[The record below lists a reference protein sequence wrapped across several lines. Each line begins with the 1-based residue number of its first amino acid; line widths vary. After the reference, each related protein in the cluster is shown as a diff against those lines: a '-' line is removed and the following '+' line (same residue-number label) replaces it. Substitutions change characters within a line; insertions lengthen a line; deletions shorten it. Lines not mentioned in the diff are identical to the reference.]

1 MPIRKLPALLV
12 NQIAAGEVIERPAS
26 VVKELVENALDAGAT
41 RIDVAVDAGG
51 RERIRVRDDGNG
63 IPPDELTLAV
73 TPHATSKLRR
83 AEELA
88 AIATLGF
95 RGEALASVASV
106 SRMQLTSRTRDRDE
120 GGTIEIAAD
129 QVQPVRPAAGAPGT
143 TVEVRDL
150 FFNIPARRKFLR
162 TVATEF
168 AHINDVVTRLAMAH
182 PPVGFRLAHQGRQ
195 IIDTLPAEER
205 QPRCVA
211 LLGQDLAEALLTVES
226 CAPDATRD
234 RQSDLRIWGLV
245 GLPSIARASGR
256 HLYLSVNGRAIKDR
270 QIVHAVREAYRGLMP
285 PDKFPVAVIAIE
297 MDPAEVD
304 VNVHPTKAEVRFRNP
319 SAVHGRVLATVRER
333 LLDADLTP
341 TPMHTTMFVRSAS
354 TPPSEAGRDGPPV
367 DGRNA
372 GFDYALMKAA
382 LESEAH
388 DVPQAPDASLGPPDE
403 RRSILQVHNSYL
415 VAEDEQG
422 ILIIDQ
428 HALHERVMFETLKQ
442 RVLGQRAL
450 ESQRL
455 LMPEVIEASPEQQA
469 LLGQIESLLSRI
481 GVEAVAFGARQ
492 VAIQAFPTFLFSRQV
507 AAGPFLSELLDKI
520 EAGVIEVRD
529 PTAEEAALHEV
540 LDMMACKAAVKAG
553 DRLSEAELSTL
564 LAQRETV
571 ERGSACPHG
580 RPTSIRISLRE
591 LEKQFGRT

>member
-1 MPIRKLPALLV
+1 M
-12 NQIAAGEVIERPAS
+12 
-26 VVKELVENALDAGAT
+26 
-41 RIDVAVDAGG
+41 
-51 RERIRVRDDGNG
+51 
-63 IPPDELTLAV
+63 
-73 TPHATSKLRR
+73 
-83 AEELA
+83 
-88 AIATLGF
+88 
-95 RGEALASVASV
+95 
-106 SRMQLTSRTRDRDE
+106 
-120 GGTIEIAAD
+120 
-129 QVQPVRPAAGAPGT
+129 
-143 TVEVRDL
+143 
-150 FFNIPARRKFLR
+150 
-162 TVATEF
+162 
-168 AHINDVVTRLAMAH
+168 
-182 PPVGFRLAHQGRQ
+182 
-195 IIDTLPAEER
+195 
-205 QPRCVA
+205 
-211 LLGQDLAEALLTVES
+211 
-226 CAPDATRD
+226 
-234 RQSDLRIWGLV
+234 
-245 GLPSIARASGR
+245 
-256 HLYLSVNGRAIKDR
+256 
-270 QIVHAVREAYRGLMP
+270 
-285 PDKFPVAVIAIE
+285 
-297 MDPAEVD
+297 
-304 VNVHPTKAEVRFRNP
+304 
-319 SAVHGRVLATVRER
+319 
-333 LLDADLTP
+333 
-341 TPMHTTMFVRSAS
+341 
-354 TPPSEAGRDGPPV
+354 
-367 DGRNA
+367 
-372 GFDYALMKAA
+372 
-382 LESEAH
+382 
-388 DVPQAPDASLGPPDE
+388 
-403 RRSILQVHNSYL
+403 
-415 VAEDEQG
+415 